1 MLPSI
6 FQPEITTLESQIA
19 ALQAQIT
26 AHTDRIA
33 LLNETD
39 LVAGSSLEALRGAI
53 AKVAALAP
61 DAIATLKSA
70 VLGLFA
76 GNDPNGGNRNGNQP
90 IAPAPQPGFDNRT
103 LHQKTLEDCRAFAA
117 GDIQDDEKPRDN
129 RTLHELALDACR
141 EYAQEQ
147 AIAVTE
153 ALNGQSTQW
162 ASCICCQLED
172 CPTSSLT
179 GQSVELTCVVSDAPK
194 EPEYVELV
202 PLTHLVAYQRKTTT
216 GEILCCYVGGNNK
229 TRLRD
234 WCSWL
239 CVQHSVG
246 SGFEVR
252 EAKRLTGFKWEAKI
266 WGMSLK
272 QIQRLAETDV
282 TKTPPSRYHVASQP
296 VAQRLL
302 APEVEIAPQ
311 ETGGVAFQA
320 ETLGFKVGDQVEVIS
335 DRHGVELVG
344 LTGTVTAGTKS
355 GAAVDINNTLRYFCA
370 DELAAISTPASRADL
385 EPTEEERVAS
395 ASIQP
400 PVLVPAY
407 NPYPQG
413 RKGAAANW
421 KAYQEYKSVERQK
434 QLVAAGVGEAVD
446 NDDDAPPF

>member
-1 MLPSI
+1 MLSSI
-6 FQPEITTLESQIA
+6 FQPEVSALESQVL
-19 ALQAQIT
+19 ALQAQL
-26 AHTDRIA
+26 AAAQQRIA
-33 LLNETD
+33 LLNETE
-39 LVAGSSLEALRGAI
+39 LLAGGSLEALKTAI
-53 AKVAALAP
+53 GKVTALAP

-76 GNDPNGGNRNGNQP
+76 GNDSNGGNGNQP
-90 IAPAPQPGFDNRT
+90 IAPTPKPDFDNRT

-147 AIAVTE
+147 QAIAVTE
-153 ALNGQSTQW
+153 ALN
-162 ASCICCQLED
+162 
-172 CPTSSLT
+172 

-302 APEVEIAPQ
+302 APERPHHKR
-311 ETGGVAFQA
+311 
-320 ETLGFKVGDQVEVIS
+320 LGRSRFKRKPWGS
-335 DRHGVELVG
+335 KWATRW
-344 LTGTVTAGTKS
+344 KS
-355 GAAVDINNTLRYFCA
+355 
-370 DELAAISTPASRADL
+370 S
-385 EPTEEERVAS
+385 AS
-395 ASIQP
+395 ATGS
-400 PVLVPAY
+400 
-407 NPYPQG
+407 
-413 RKGAAANW
+413 
-421 KAYQEYKSVERQK
+421 S
-434 QLVAAGVGEAVD
+434 
-446 NDDDAPPF
+446 